1 MWVGGL
7 LEGQATWKISLTFD
21 PFDSLAVVRSH
32 NFWHWPWVTWNRSQ
46 IVPNR
51 IKPRII
57 PPLKYFWRFDWQKAQ
72 CSYSGVEPARG
83 WILLSDV
90 AHTSELH
97 LSPNWPD
104 ILSHHLQECGLF
116 HAAVTMGKSRINM
129 GIIRLGQ
136 SLLSCLQN
144 KQSHTAQQSSME
156 SSLSNLSKLGS

>member
-1 MWVGGL
+1 MQSPWLWVSVRGGFL
-7 LEGQATWKISLTFD
+7 DGQAAWKISLTFD

-57 PPLKYFWRFDWQKAQ
+57 PTLKYFWRFDWQEAQ
-72 CSYSGVEPARG
+72 CSYSGVEPATG

-90 AHTSELH
+90 GHTSELH

-104 ILSHHLQECGLF
+104 VLSGHLQECGLS
-116 HAAVTMGKSRINM
+116 HAAVTMGKSGTNVS
-129 GIIRLGQ
+129 IIRLGQ
-136 SLLSCLQN
+136 SLPSYLQD
-144 KQSHTAQQSSME
+144 KQSHTAQ
-156 SSLSNLSKLGS
+156 